1 MCPLD
6 SVASTSEWAC
16 LACGDN
22 ALNPEMLR
30 SQKLRN
36 FLVSRFARNVLEDV
50 HGSGRGSGDVTR
62 TVSFWRL
69 WVVRRIR
76 VML

>member
-1 MCPLD
+1 MIVP
-6 SVASTSEWAC
+6 EPGWAC
-16 LACGDN
+16 LARGDN

-36 FLVSRFARNVLEDV
+36 FLVGRFTGDVLEDV
-50 HGSGRGSGDVTR
+50 YAGSM
-62 TVSFWRL
+62 VSRDNTLAIAFRRL